1 MLEVQNTEWYVSG
14 IYPLLILLSVYVTNV
29 FLCAKAFDIFIMQ
42 MSVSPLL
49 SPYTVVV

>member
-14 IYPLLILLSVYVTNV
+14 IYPSLSLLFAYVINV

-42 MSVSPLL
+42 MSVVPLL